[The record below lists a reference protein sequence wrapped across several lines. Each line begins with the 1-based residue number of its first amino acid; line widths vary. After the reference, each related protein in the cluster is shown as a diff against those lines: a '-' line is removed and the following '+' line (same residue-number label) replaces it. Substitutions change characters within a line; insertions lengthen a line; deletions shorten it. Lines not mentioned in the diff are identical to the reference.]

1 MAIRGKKVSASYID
15 ILTVS
20 NSNSGVDATTRNVM
34 SGNGATTGLHVSTN
48 NTLIKSATNTT
59 TALQVQNADGT
70 NLLQVNTTASAV
82 KALGHYVN
90 TNIKEFSMSS
100 GSSKPSTT
108 DTWTALLSN
117 GAGRAP
123 AFIEMGTG
131 GTPATTLTISTTGDE
146 LVLSMWYVPF
156 NITIINVYVWF
167 GADAASGDTVKFSV
181 MAYDIDDDNGSTGG
195 DLSNG
200 VEHCASAST
209 IAGAGYEQAYY
220 QRITPSTA
228 NVDSGKALMAFVH
241 QDGTNA
247 DLSVNMQIVYN
258 LR

>member
-123 AFIEMGTG
+123 AF
-131 GTPATTLTISTTGDE
+131 
-146 LVLSMWYVPF
+146 
-156 NITIINVYVWF
+156 
-167 GADAASGDTVKFSV
+167 
-181 MAYDIDDDNGSTGG
+181 
-195 DLSNG
+195 
-200 VEHCASAST
+200 
-209 IAGAGYEQAYY
+209 
-220 QRITPSTA
+220 
-228 NVDSGKALMAFVH
+228 
-241 QDGTNA
+241 
-247 DLSVNMQIVYN
+247 
-258 LR
+258 